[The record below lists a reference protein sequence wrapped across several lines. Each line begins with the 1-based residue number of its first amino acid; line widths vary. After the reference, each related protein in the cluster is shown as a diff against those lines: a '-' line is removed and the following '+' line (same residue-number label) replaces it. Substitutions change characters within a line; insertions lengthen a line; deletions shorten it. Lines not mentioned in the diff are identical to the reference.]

1 MPESREGE
9 KGGAGKP
16 SAGESQLWGER
27 EPRAEGRPVPEDHAA
42 DPAAAEAG
50 GGTVSIGRGWSAHND
65 GEQDWGDGVDLRDL
79 WAEVEQRGAGRTQAG
94 TQRAQQGDE
103 EKEPAQGG
111 GGTGRPGGGAAAA
124 EQAEEESPQEGFPG
138 IWCLPSGESLDP
150 RARIDA
156 ELEVL
161 SECLREEPTVPAD
174 PEDKTQP
181 WAAALLEDAAVQL
194 PQKHCAFRGCGRH
207 FNNESERRG
216 HLAICHAPAV
226 DRVAELL
233 PKMYTV
239 EERRAAAYNEAI
251 ATRVRK
257 GGPTALYS
265 IDRRCFYN

>member
-1 MPESREGE
+1 MSAEALDS
-9 KGGAGKP
+9 P
-16 SAGESQLWGER
+16 SNSHG
-27 EPRAEGRPVPEDHAA
+27 EPRADAG
-42 DPAAAEAG
+42 AEAG
-50 GGTVSIGRGWSAHND
+50 PKA
-65 GEQDWGDGVDLRDL
+65 
-79 WAEVEQRGAGRTQAG
+79 
-94 TQRAQQGDE
+94 
-103 EKEPAQGG
+103 
-111 GGTGRPGGGAAAA
+111 
-124 EQAEEESPQEGFPG
+124 AEEESPQGGFPG
-138 IWCLPSGESLDP
+138 IWCLPVDKSPDP

-194 PQKHCAFRGCGRH
+194 PKKHCAFSGCGEH
-207 FNNESERRG
+207 LSNEAERLG
-216 HLAICHAPAV
+216 HLALSHASAV

-233 PKMYTV
+233 PKMHSV

-265 IDRRCFYN
+265 IDRRCLFNYAEAATRGAVQAPICFLCACVHPWLRARKRNEIRWMRAFWEARDNLPEKVLGLDRERAAELLGLERFLARYGRCEGAVPDQTQHLQEFEEW